1 MSGILEGVAEPK
13 VLIFPESLHPGRL
26 TWNLQITHLERKMIF
41 QTSMILFHVNLPGCN
56 LCIWPCRLC
65 WKNQKSRVESS
76 PKKILWARRRWFVYP
91 NMSFNVRWVFS
102 DVCQSLG
109 DRTVIYIWYLSIKIE
124 YVQLA
129 GGFKHFFCVYPY
141 LGKWSTL
148 ADIFQMVEATNWS
161 TSTRFWWMFHFPMK
175 FIHGFRTYSVFSPL
189 WPNNWRQVV
198 GGNFFC
204 ADIMA
209 RRCVEV
215 RFFGIG
221 VTHLHLWGI
230 HSSTQT
236 IDVWY
241 IYVHLVDVG
250 KYTHAWI
257 LRGTISNEN
266 PHIFF
271 QKQH

>member
-1 MSGILEGVAEPK
+1 MIGILEGVA
-13 VLIFPESLHPGRL
+13 IAFG
-26 TWNLQITHLERKMIF
+26 
-41 QTSMILFHVNLPGCN
+41 HVG
-56 LCIWPCRLC
+56 LC
-65 WKNQKSRVESS
+65 WKNQTVLQVESQ
-76 PKKILWARRRWFVYP
+76 KISWARRRVKFFPEHVVK
-91 NMSFNVRWVFS
+91 NVRWVFS

-109 DRTVIYIWYLSIKIE
+109 DKPVIYIWYILIKIE

-129 GGFKHFFCVYPY
+129 GGCKRFLYVYPPIWGNDP
-141 LGKWSTL
+141 LWL
-148 ADIFQMVEATNWS
+148 IFFQMVETTNWS

-175 FIHGFRTYSVFSPL
+175 FIHEFPNLFGFLSAL
-189 WPNNWRQVV
+189 AKQIWRQVV

-241 IYVHLVDVG
+241 ISLHL
-250 KYTHAWI
+250 
-257 LRGTISNEN
+257 
-266 PHIFF
+266 P
-271 QKQH
+271 